1 MNVKRLKQTDMNRRD
16 YVKPQMQVF
25 NMKAEGSLLTASS
38 GDFESNAND
47 RSDFRWDDE
56 DY

>member
-1 MNVKRLKQTDMNRRD
+1 MNRKD

-25 NMKAEGSLLTASS
+25 SMKAEGMLCASANMET
-38 GDFESNAND
+38 GAND
-47 RSDFRWDDE
+47 RSDFGWDDE

>member
-1 MNVKRLKQTDMNRRD
+1 MNVQQVNKTDMNRRD

-25 NMKAEGSLLTASS
+25 SMKAEGSLLTASS
-38 GDFESNAND
+38 GNFEADAND
-47 RSDFRWDDE
+47 RSDFGWDDE

>member
-1 MNVKRLKQTDMNRRD
+1 MNVKRLKQTDMNRKD

-25 NMKAEGSLLTASS
+25 SMKAEGSLLTTSS

-47 RSDFRWDDE
+47 RSDFGWDDE